1 MIKEFLQ
8 LVRSVCIVAIVM
20 FVFTFIFGFFG
31 ALLESFESFFVS
43 DEYYDV

>member
-1 MIKEFLQ
+1 MIKKFFE

-20 FVFTFIFGFFG
+20 FVFTFILGFFG
-31 ALLESFESFFVS
+31 ALLESFESFFVG